1 MMSVIKSR
9 KLSRDHVILTTIQK
23 RAGACDVEF
32 AGGILGTN
40 AGVLQVMGR
49 QPGPSPSAT
58 KHTHQS
64 GTRASEHN

>member
-40 AGVLQVMGR
+40 AGVLHVMGR
-49 QPGPSPSAT
+49 
-58 KHTHQS
+58 HQALL
-64 GTRASEHN
+64 ASLFSS

>member
-9 KLSRDHVILTTIQK
+9 KLSCEHVILTTVQK

-32 AGGILGTN
+32 AGDILETN
-40 AGVLQVMGR
+40 AGVLHTMGR
-49 QPGPSPSAT
+49 QPGPSQSAT